1 MHRTTRW
8 VAGAAQL
15 AVLSVLMSCKDLPTD
30 SAGGGGKTIRN
41 VVGCRVEVATGNTV
55 CEPLSPEGKSL
66 GQASLNVIADAQWMV
81 ETQAGAYTRADSTYR
96 FNLRVTNDTESALGT
111 PDGTQATGLKV
122 FLPVR
127 VMGYAR
133 QPGNTS
139 DPYGMLIPA
148 IQNTNNTVHARNPD
162 GIASF
167 TAADQPYWHYPQI
180 LQPWESTDWKEW
192 QFTVDPGVA
201 YFYFAVSIFT
211 HVPGAQ
217 PVASTAP
224 DGWLIPEDS
233 VTPLFEQQNLII
245 AHPRMSGPYPRN
257 LVLIAFKPE
266 ATADEKQA
274 AVDQVGGTV
283 VGGDGA
289 HYYVHVTDGAEP
301 VWLAVDRL
309 SGLPQIE
316 HAVPYVF
323 AVSESYLRPNN
334 GTGWQRA
341 DWEVHP
347 DSSRG
352 RNWGPEA
359 MAVPSAW
366 GCETGSSAI
375 KVAVVDPGTDH
386 HGGRVAAIFSNA
398 GDTGNGTAGVMWSSD
413 MFITAG
419 SDSGTVGS
427 VFKQDSVIRNDLR
440 RAIRQRS
447 RVINLSWG
455 TAFVDSA
462 TGKKRPAIAGKA
474 ADINLA
480 NTVRRVWRA
489 RMVAYED
496 GVTPASHP
504 LYVISAG
511 NDAVDALY
519 SGLPQL
525 ATDARF
531 KNRVIVVAA
540 HDSTRAGSGRT
551 LSSFSNTGSLVTVA
565 APGSELHFR
574 TAAGTD
580 WTSQRG
586 TSFAAPHVAGLAG
599 LLFSQVPT
607 RDAETVRS
615 YIIEGATRG
624 GRKAGGYPMAN
635 AYESL
640 KRGAEDQG
648 APLCGNR
655 VWAEGAQVWAQR
667 GSGKEAIG
675 PADAGGDVSD
685 LLTQHG
691 GRAIVYNN
699 TAQQGKALLRQAD
712 GTWAVGGIPAD
723 WSSKAGG
730 STLSE
735 ISYSHGIDS
744 LVEVTTSLVN
754 NNQWWRSGSQASV
767 PVVLYSAYGSPT
779 TLGTL
784 TIPNVPI
791 PETRMCA
798 ERVPNG
804 SCTYTLISGRYWLFR
819 VSFPQAYQ
827 PVLITVTGWYS
838 SFKEPEPWRTCT
850 RDPSLECRNVPSELL
865 WTPATVYR
873 LPIKGG
879 TPVKVAELPDP
890 VFWIGQTEVAGSDSL
905 VMGTGRWISEYLF
918 NPDTRSQP
926 RTKNEIPNCAIE
938 YRSLATIQTVGQR
951 IANPNTCYWSSF
963 TEPEDFG
970 GGTFSPIRAPV
981 TPFGGTPPNPR
992 EMRIDVGEMLRTA
1005 GDSRRR

>member
-1 MHRTTRW
+1 MPLRTRW
-8 VAGAAQL
+8 VAGPL
-15 AVLSVLMSCKDLPTD
+15 PFAVLSVLISCKDLPTD
-30 SAGGGGKTIRN
+30 LAAAPKPIQN
-41 VVGCRVEVATGNTV
+41 LVGCRVEVATGHTV
-55 CEPLSPEGKSL
+55 CEPLSPDGRPV
-66 GQASLNVIADAQWMV
+66 GASLNVIPDAQWMV
-81 ETQAGAYTRADSTYR
+81 QTEAGAYTPADSTYR
-96 FNLRVTNDTESALGT
+96 FNLRVTNDTEETLGT
-111 PDGTQATGLKV
+111 PDGVQATGLKV

-127 VMGYAR
+127 VMGYTR

-167 TAADQPYWHYPQI
+167 TAADQPYWHYPQM
-180 LQPWESTDWKEW
+180 LQPWETTDWKQW

-211 HVPGAQ
+211 HAAGEQ
-217 PVASTAP
+217 PVASSAP

-233 VTPLFEQQNLII
+233 VTPLFEHQNLII
-245 AHPRMSGPYPRN
+245 THPRMSGPYPRN
-257 LVLIAFKPE
+257 VVAVAFDST
-266 ATADEKQA
+266 ATDDEKQA
-274 AVDQVGGTV
+274 AVDHVGGTV

-289 HYYVHVTDGAEP
+289 HYYVRVTDGAEP

-316 HAVPYVF
+316 HAVPYMMG
-323 AVSESYLRPNN
+323 VSASYLRPNN

-347 DSSRG
+347 DSARG

-359 MAVPSAW
+359 MAVPAAW
-366 GCETGSSAI
+366 GCETGSSAV
-375 KVAVVDPGTDH
+375 KVAVVDPGTNN
-386 HGGRVAAIFSNA
+386 HGGRVAAIFNGA
-398 GDTGNGTAGVMWSSD
+398 GNTGSGTAGVMWSSD

-419 SDSGTVGS
+419 SDSGTVGTPA
-427 VFKQDSVIRNDLR
+427 KQDSVIRNDLR
-440 RAIRQRS
+440 RAIQQRA

-455 TAFVDSA
+455 AAYVDSA
-462 TGKKRPAIAGKA
+462 GNFRHPVAGDP
-474 ADINLA
+474 ADINRA
-480 NTVRRVWRA
+480 NVFRQFWRA
-489 RMVAYED
+489 RLVAYEAT
-496 GVTPASHP
+496 VPLASRP
-504 LYVISAG
+504 LYVIAAG

-519 SGLPQL
+519 SGFPQL
-525 ATDARF
+525 ATDIRF
-531 KNRVIVVAA
+531 KSRVVVVAA

-580 WTSQRG
+580 WSNQNG

-607 RDAETVRS
+607 RDAAKVRE
-615 YIIEGATRG
+615 YVLAGATRG
-624 GRKAGGYPMAN
+624 GRTSGGHPMAN

-640 KRGAEDQG
+640 KRGAEDNG

-655 VWAEGAQVWAQR
+655 VWAEGAQIYAQR

-675 PADAGGDVSD
+675 PAEAGGDVSD

-691 GRAIVYNN
+691 GRVILYNN
-699 TAQQGKALLRQAD
+699 TAQQGRALHRQAD
-712 GTWAVGGIPAD
+712 GTWALGSIPTDYNAKIGGAT
-723 WSSKAGG
+723 WSELA
-730 STLSE
+730 
-735 ISYSHGIDS
+735 YSHGADS
-744 LVEVTTSLVN
+744 LVGLNTSLVN
-754 NNQWWRSGSQASV
+754 NNSWWRTGSQADV
-767 PVVLYSAYGSPT
+767 PVILRSVGNSDAL
-779 TLGTL
+779 LGRL
-784 TIPNVPI
+784 TIPNVAE
-791 PETRMCA
+791 PETRVCV

-819 VSFPQAYQ
+819 VAYPQAYQ

-838 SFKEPEPWRTCT
+838 AFKEPEPWRTCT
-850 RDPSLECRNVPSELL
+850 RDPSLECRNAPSELL

-873 LPIKGG
+873 IPLKGG

-890 VFWIGQTEVAGSDSL
+890 VLWIGQTEAPGSDSL

-926 RTKNEIPNCAIE
+926 RTRNEIPNCAIE
-938 YRSLATIQTVGQR
+938 YRSLATIQTVAQR
-951 IANPNTCYWSSF
+951 VDNPNVCYWSSL
-963 TEPEDFG
+963 TDPEDQG
-970 GGTFSPIRAPV
+970 GGSFAPIRAPV
-981 TPFGGTPPNPR
+981 APGGGTPPNPR
-992 EMRIDVGEMLRTA
+992 EMRIDVGEMLRA
-1005 GDSRRR
+1005 AEGPRRR

>member
-1 MHRTTRW
+1 MHRTRRW
-8 VAGAAQL
+8 AAGAVQL
-15 AVLSVLMSCKDLPTD
+15 AVLSALASCKDLPTD
-30 SAGGGGKTIRN
+30 SVESGGKTIQN
-41 VVGCRVEVATGNTV
+41 LVGCRVEVATGHTQ
-55 CEPLSPEGKSL
+55 CEPLSPEGRSL
-66 GQASLNVIADAQWMV
+66 GQGSLNVIPDAQWMV
-81 ETQAGAYTRADSTYR
+81 ETEAGAYTPADSTYR
-96 FNLRVTNDTESALGT
+96 FNLRVFNDTETTLGT
-111 PDGTQATGLKV
+111 TDGTQVSGLKV

-127 VMGYAR
+127 VMGYTGRPA
-133 QPGNTS
+133 GDTS
-139 DPYGMLIPA
+139 DPYGILIPP

-162 GIASF
+162 GISSF

-180 LQPWESTDWKEW
+180 LQPWESTDWKQW
-192 QFTVDPGVA
+192 QFTVNPSVR

-211 HVPGAQ
+211 HAAGEQ
-217 PVASTAP
+217 PVPVSVP
-224 DGWLIPEDS
+224 DGWSIPEDS
-233 VTPLFEQQNLII
+233 VNQLFAPQNLIMV
-245 AHPRMSGPYPRN
+245 HSRMSGPYPRN
-257 LVLIAFKPE
+257 LVAIAFKSE
-266 ATADEKQA
+266 ATLDEKQA

-323 AVSESYLRPNN
+323 AVSASYRRPNN

-359 MAVPSAW
+359 MAVPAAW
-366 GCETGSSAI
+366 GCETGSSTL
-375 KVAVVDPGTDH
+375 KVAVVDPGTNH

-398 GDTGNGTAGVMWSSD
+398 GETGAGTAGVMWSSD

-419 SDSGTVGS
+419 SDSGTVGT

-440 RAIRQRS
+440 RAIQQRS

-455 TAFVDSA
+455 AAYFDSV
-462 TGKKRPAIAGKA
+462 TGKPRPANPAIPG
-474 ADINLA
+474 DLTRA
-480 NTVRRVWRA
+480 NAFRQFWRA

-496 GVTPASHP
+496 GVAPASHP
-504 LYVISAG
+504 LYVIAAG

-525 ATDARF
+525 ATDSRF
-531 KNRVIVVAA
+531 RNRVVVVAA
-540 HDSTRAGSGRT
+540 HDSTRSGSGRT

-580 WTSQRG
+580 WFNQPG

-607 RDAETVRS
+607 RDAAKVRS
-615 YIIEGATRG
+615 YIIEGASRG
-624 GRKAGGYPMAN
+624 GRTAGGFPMAN

-640 KRGAEDQG
+640 KRGAEDNG

-655 VWAEGAQVWAQR
+655 VWAEGAQIWAQR

-675 PADAGGDVSD
+675 AAESGGDVSD
-685 LLTQHG
+685 ILTQHG
-691 GRAIVYNN
+691 GRVVLYNN
-699 TAQQGKALLRQAD
+699 TAAQGRALHRQAN
-712 GTWAVGGIPAD
+712 GTWTLGTVPSDFNGKIGGAT
-723 WSSKAGG
+723 WSELA
-730 STLSE
+730 
-735 ISYSHGIDS
+735 YSHGADS
-744 LVEVTTSLVN
+744 LVGVNTSLVN
-754 NNQWWRSGSQASV
+754 NNSWWRTGSQADV
-767 PVVLYSAYGSPT
+767 PVILRSVGNSDAL
-779 TLGTL
+779 LGRL

-791 PETRMCA
+791 PETRVCV

-819 VSFPQAYQ
+819 VAFPQAYQ

-838 SFKEPEPWRTCT
+838 AFKEPEPWRTCT
-850 RDPSLECRNVPSELL
+850 RDPSLECRNAPSELL
-865 WTPATVYR
+865 WTPSTVYR
-873 LPIKGG
+873 IPIKGG
-879 TPVKVAELPDP
+879 TPVKVTELPDP
-890 VFWIGQTEVAGSDSL
+890 VLWIGQTEAPGSDSL

-926 RTKNEIPNCAIE
+926 RTRNEIPNCAIE
-938 YRSLATIQTVGQR
+938 YRSLATIQTVAQR
-951 IANPNTCYWSSF
+951 IENPNVCYWSSF
-963 TEPEDFG
+963 TSPEDHG
-970 GGTFSPIRAPV
+970 GGTFSPFRGP
-981 TPFGGTPPNPR
+981 GTPRESTPSNAR
-992 EMRIDVGEMLRTA
+992 EMRIDVGELLRAEGT
-1005 GDSRRR
+1005 RRR